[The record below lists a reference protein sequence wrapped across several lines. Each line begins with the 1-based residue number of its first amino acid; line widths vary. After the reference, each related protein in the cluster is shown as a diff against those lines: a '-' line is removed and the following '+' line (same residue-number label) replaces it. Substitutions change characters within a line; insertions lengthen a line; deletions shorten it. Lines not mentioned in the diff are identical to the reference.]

1 MSETHLHVL
10 AICTARVNVNGDTI
24 ASGSIA
30 HLPHFDAPLR
40 WLCGHVLLEK
50 YVPLESN
57 HGLIDA
63 KVTARLEVSFELRQ
77 DEIKKGA
84 HLEQRV
90 VERRVMSRCICC
102 VSQVKILVQF

>member
-10 AICTARVNVNGDTI
+10 AICMTPVNVKGDTT
-24 ASGSIA
+24 ASSSIA

-40 WLCGHVLLEK
+40 WLCRHVLLEK
-50 YVPLESN
+50 YAPLESN
-57 HGLIDA
+57 HSLVDA

-77 DEIKKGA
+77 DEFKKGV

-90 VERRVMSRCICC
+90 VEW
-102 VSQVKILVQF
+102 